1 METGP
6 ENSALNQTVVTV
18 GTKNQ
23 NQSQALGEH
32 SVCSNS
38 MYIAPSAGD
47 QGALGTKKSKNRR
60 HSEHQGAQASQSP
73 LLQGQ
78 RHLNH
83 LSRVLVFE
91 QEKKKRLAAAKM
103 LKERSEMEDVTFQ
116 PVLVARKKESESRV
130 GRSTSGSLAYPPGIG
145 SRNVVLLKSQLLD
158 GKSNNSKMAK

>member
-23 NQSQALGEH
+23 YQSHAVGEH

-47 QGALGTKKSKNRR
+47 QGALGMEKNKSRR
-60 HSEHQGAQASQSP
+60 LSVHQGAQTSQSP
-73 LLQGQ
+73 LMKGQ

-83 LSRVLVFE
+83 LSRVLLFE
-91 QEKKKRLAAAKM
+91 
-103 LKERSEMEDVTFQ
+103 
-116 PVLVARKKESESRV
+116 
-130 GRSTSGSLAYPPGIG
+130 
-145 SRNVVLLKSQLLD
+145 
-158 GKSNNSKMAK
+158 